1 MCIRD
6 RSRAASILPSSFNER
21 SASDISLTYSS
32 QKQICLSKATI
43 AMWEVAP
50 TEKVFWL
57 STNSLLFVAFCRS
70 IDLSLRNFDTP
81 TDTGPTNGGTDQ
93 AYDDCWPVHKLR

>member
-1 MCIRD
+1 M
-6 RSRAASILPSSFNER
+6 
-21 SASDISLTYSS
+21 TYSS

-81 TDTGPTNGGTDQ
+81 TDTGPTTAEPIRLMTTVGQSISYADYLAT
-93 AYDDCWPVHKLR
+93 AVPAKLATQC